1 MLFTAGPHSNPYF
14 CCCHYIDLAVIIT
27 NLFTCITLMLLLM
40 HQTFLKRSYDMQQS
54 IEFAFIPS
62 NKFLITQYMERHI
75 SEDLVKR
82 RSSCLLH
89 NQTQPKRQWAS
100 PWLPALWATSCLIT
114 DHPSSCRVSWPLASW
129 LFGLSL
135 HLILLFS
142 GPCTVLL
149 SSSILSPHTH
159 SSIHIY

>member
-1 MLFTAGPHSNPYF
+1 MFIWVTHFWLSA
-14 CCCHYIDLAVIIT
+14 LAVCSQLVPAIG
-27 NLFTCITLMLLLM
+27 
-40 HQTFLKRSYDMQQS
+40 QS

-100 PWLPALWATSCLIT
+100 LWLPALWATSCLIT

-159 SSIHIY
+159 SSIQLPMYQTPL